1 MPAHQPIT
9 HSTGPRP
16 SPQKRRLSIAL
27 SSAPLNLNK
36 LSHVDVMT
44 VGSMLA
50 RNHNVLAKA
59 CLGGGFAY
67 GFAYT
72 NTHGSSPL
80 KDAAVTAGARDTPFP
95 ELSFG
100 GVIVAFS
107 FPYFFSPRKETLTR
121 RFLLPLPRARPRGR
135 EPAAQQGCE

>member
-1 MPAHQPIT
+1 
-9 HSTGPRP
+9 
-16 SPQKRRLSIAL
+16 
-27 SSAPLNLNK
+27 
-36 LSHVDVMT
+36 MT

-80 KDAAVTAGARDTPFP
+80 KDAAVTAGLEDAN
-95 ELSFG
+95 
-100 GVIVAFS
+100 
-107 FPYFFSPRKETLTR
+107 
-121 RFLLPLPRARPRGR
+121 
-135 EPAAQQGCE
+135 QQTTFTIRTSHADP